1 VVVDLFHADGRT
13 DGGTDGHTDE
23 HDEAN
28 FTSRYFAKAP
38 KNPLWMA
45 SLILTETFA
54 WCNN

>member
-38 KNPLWMA
+38 KNPL
-45 SLILTETFA
+45 
-54 WCNN
+54 